1 VSLFNWAGRKGIM
14 EKELMGDCCRMG
26 EFELH
31 DYVKAVKSLHPR
43 IQKGDIGS
51 VDEINSNPF
60 YIRVK
65 WLTGSSQNNYSIVS
79 DTDVTKITE
88 DDYIAEIL

>member
-1 VSLFNWAGRKGIM
+1 
-14 EKELMGDCCRMG
+14 MG

-43 IQKGDIGS
+43 IQRGDIGT
-51 VDEINSNPF
+51 VDQINTNPF

-65 WLTGSSQNNYSIVS
+65 WLTGSSQNNFTIVS
-79 DTDVTKITE
+79 DTDVMKITE